1 MVSYGGGNFFFGP
14 KNFPLALPRGKFGQT
29 FLSSL
34 PRGKFLE
41 GGLEGGGEVER
52 RSEGQ

>member
-14 KNFPLALPRGKFGQT
+14 KNFPLALPRGKFAQT

-34 PRGKFLE
+34 PRGKFWKGGRRE
-41 GGLEGGGEVER
+41 GLREEVR
-52 RSEGQ
+52 